1 MTPLRLCSDRIRFR
15 VLSGTF
21 NKVIIAKNIPEY
33 HLQGHTKSMEFT
45 PGSGEQARDALL
57 IDSDV

>member
-1 MTPLRLCSDRIRFR
+1 MTPLRLRGDRICFRFFR
-15 VLSGTF
+15 VHF
-21 NKVIIAKNIPEY
+21 IKDIIAKNIPEY

-45 PGSGEQARDALL
+45 PGSEEQARDALL

>member
-1 MTPLRLCSDRIRFR
+1 MTPLRLRGDRICFRFFP
-15 VLSGTF
+15 GTF
-21 NKVIIAKNIPEY
+21 NKVIIAKNTPEY

-45 PGSGEQARDALL
+45 PGSEEQAWDALL